1 MPELKSSINST
12 TIRLKKPSTKSS
24 TVVLYNMVE
33 KKVKKVKKVNQK
45 DPICSF

>member
-1 MPELKSSINST
+1 
-12 TIRLKKPSTKSS
+12 
-24 TVVLYNMVE
+24 VVLYNMVE